1 MRACLDSSFLI
12 DYRDGEDH
20 TVEFLEANPNA
31 DYYIPVIVLYELY
44 SGAIWADS
52 ERESIVSVDESLQWA
67 NHLPQSRD
75 DVQEAAEIKTELM
88 ADGTRI
94 NEMDVFIAGVARNR
108 GLAVIANDRDYERV
122 DNLSVI
128 KTRAAPDK

>member
-31 DYYIPVIVLYELY
+31 DYHIPVIVLYELY

-52 ERESIVSVDESLQWA
+52 ERESRDSVDESLQWA

-75 DVQEAAEIKTELM
+75 DVREAAEIKAELM

-94 NEMDVFIAGVARNR
+94 NEMDVLIAGVARNR
-108 GLAVIANDRDYERV
+108 GLAVIANDRDYEQV

-128 KTRAAPDK
+128 KTRDAPGK